1 MADALWI
8 TDVDEVEIRPTPFAI
23 EEDDLVVRTRFS
35 GISRG
40 TERII
45 LAGRVPASE
54 YATMRAPFQEGEF
67 TFPVKYGYAAVGD
80 VETGSHAGQTV
91 FCLFPHQTRFA
102 VPPDMAIPVPNIV
115 PAERAVLAA
124 NMETALNIVWDA
136 RVSAGDRVAVIG
148 AGVVGALTGYLCARF
163 PGVEVTLVDLDP
175 SRLDLAV
182 TLGCVFAE
190 PQNLMDSFDC
200 VINTSAS
207 KVGLQTAITHA
218 GLETRIVEASWY
230 GERQASVLLGG
241 AFHQKRL
248 QIISSQVGRVPS
260 THAARWTY
268 RRRLETAMEFLADP
282 VLDSLISGETAFDS
296 VADVYTDILVATD
309 TLCHRI
315 VY

>member
-1 MADALWI
+1 VTPPVMADALWI

-67 TFPVKYGYAAVGD
+67 TFPVKYGYA
-80 VETGSHAGQTV
+80 
-91 FCLFPHQTRFA
+91 
-102 VPPDMAIPVPNIV
+102 
-115 PAERAVLAA
+115 
-124 NMETALNIVWDA
+124 
-136 RVSAGDRVAVIG
+136 GDRVAVIG

-190 PQNLMDSFDC
+190 PQNLMDTFDC